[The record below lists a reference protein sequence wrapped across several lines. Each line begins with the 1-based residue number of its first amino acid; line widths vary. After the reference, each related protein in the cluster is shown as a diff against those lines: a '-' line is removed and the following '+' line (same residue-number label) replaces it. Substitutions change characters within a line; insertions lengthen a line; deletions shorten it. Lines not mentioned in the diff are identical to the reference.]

1 MYGGNENSNLQ
12 KTFIG
17 GGGNI
22 GVQQTEPSPPP
33 QTHTDT
39 HINNVSQT
47 PTAEQL
53 QSQKDKDNNT
63 RKKINNIIGDKHNT
77 IGAKISSGIKSGE
90 QLAQG
95 KRFLMVFPAFK
106 VLFLIIFL
114 IFFYRRIID
123 LVTFFDV
130 SDIHADFYI
139 TWVTFLLI
147 LWVIL
152 PANRS
157 IIL

>member
-1 MYGGNENSNLQ
+1 MYGGNENSNQ
-12 KTFIG
+12 QTTFIG
-17 GGGNI
+17 GS
-22 GVQQTEPSPPP
+22 GVQQPQSP
-33 QTHTDT
+33 QTHTHAHT
-39 HINNVSQT
+39 NNVSQT
-47 PTAEQL
+47 LTAEQL
-53 QSQKDKDNNT
+53 QLQKVKENNT
-63 RKKINNIIGDKHNT
+63 LKKINNIIGSKHNI
-77 IGAKISSGIKSGE
+77 IGDKISSGIKSGE

-95 KRFLMVFPAFK
+95 KRFLMIFPAFK
-106 VLFLIIFL
+106 VLFLIIF
-114 IFFYRRIID
+114 IVFFYRRIID

>member
-1 MYGGNENSNLQ
+1 MYGGNENSNQ
-12 KTFIG
+12 QITFIG
-17 GGGNI
+17 GGE
-22 GVQQTEPSPPP
+22 QPQTQTQP
-33 QTHTDT
+33 QTHTQT
-39 HINNVSQT
+39 HNNNASQT
-47 PTAEQL
+47 PTAEQV
-53 QSQKDKDNNT
+53 QSHAQVKENKT
-63 RKKINNIIGDKHNT
+63 LKKINDIIGNKHNT
-77 IGAKISSGIKSGE
+77 IAAKINSGIKSGE

-106 VLFLIIFL
+106 VLFLIIF
-114 IFFYRRIID
+114 IVFFYRRIID

-147 LWVIL
+147 LWVLL

>member
-12 KTFIG
+12 TTFIG
-17 GGGNI
+17 GDGNI
-22 GVQQTEPSPPP
+22 GVQQTESSPP

-39 HINNVSQT
+39 HTNNVQQT
-47 PTAEQL
+47 LTAEQL
-53 QSQKDKDNNT
+53 QLQKVKENNT
-63 RKKINNIIGDKHNT
+63 RTKINNIIGDKHNT

-106 VLFLIIFL
+106 VLFLIIF
-114 IFFYRRIID
+114 IVFFYRRIID

-139 TWVTFLLI
+139 TWITFLLI
-147 LWVIL
+147 LWVLL

>member
-1 MYGGNENSNLQ
+1 MYGGNENSNQ
-12 KTFIG
+12 QITFIG
-17 GGGNI
+17 GNGE
-22 GVQQTEPSPPP
+22 QQPQSP
-33 QTHTDT
+33 QIHTHA
-39 HINNVSQT
+39 INNVSQT
-47 PTAEQL
+47 PAQVKEI
-53 QSQKDKDNNT
+53 NT
-63 RKKINNIIGDKHNT
+63 RKKINNIIGTKHNI
-77 IGAKISSGIKSGE
+77 IGTKINSGIKSGE

-95 KRFLMVFPAFK
+95 KRFLMIFPAFK
-106 VLFLIIFL
+106 VLFLFIFL